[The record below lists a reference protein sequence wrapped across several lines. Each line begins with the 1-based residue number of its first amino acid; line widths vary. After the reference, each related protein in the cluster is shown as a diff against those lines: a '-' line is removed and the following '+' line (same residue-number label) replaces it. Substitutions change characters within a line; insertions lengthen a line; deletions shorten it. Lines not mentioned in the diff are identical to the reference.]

1 MKKREFFKLLTRAM
15 SVSVIFAATG
25 LGASAQTV
33 SKPVRIIVAFA
44 PGGPVDAMARTLAE
58 PLGRALGKTVI
69 VENKPGASGAI
80 GANEVLKADPDG
92 STLWLTSVGA
102 AAINP
107 ALFSKLSYNMQKD
120 FAPVSLAAN
129 NVEVFVVNSNNTA
142 KDAVEFLAAAKAKKE
157 PVPIASSGKGSIPHL
172 ALLQLE
178 YSTGIDL
185 LHVPYNGMAPAM
197 NDLLGGQVSG
207 FFADVPA
214 VMAQIKGGRLRAIG
228 MASKTRH
235 PLLPDVKTFEEQG
248 FKSVDTNNWYGFFVS
263 SKTSADT
270 IKGLNKAIQQAVAD
284 PVANAKMTQS
294 GAEPKSTTQEELG
307 AMLKS
312 DTEKWARLIKARN
325 ITADE

>member
-1 MKKREFFKLLTRAM
+1 MQKRNLLKMLAAGITLAL
-15 SVSVIFAATG
+15 ATG
-25 LGASAQTV
+25 AVMAQTPA
-33 SKPVRIIVAFA
+33 KPVRIIVAFA

-80 GANEVLKADPDG
+80 GANEVLKADADG
-92 STLWLTSVGA
+92 ATLWLTSVGA

-107 ALFSKLSYNMQKD
+107 ALFPKLSYNMQKD

-129 NVEVFVVNSNNTA
+129 NVEVFVVNVNNPA
-142 KDAVEFLAAAKAKKE
+142 KDAVEFLNAAKAKKE
-157 PVPIASSGKGSIPHL
+157 PIPIASSGKGSIPHL

-178 YSTGIDL
+178 FSTGIDL

-197 NDLLGGQVSG
+197 NDLLGGQVNG

-235 PLLPDVKTFEEQG
+235 PVLPDVKTFEEQG

-263 SKTSADT
+263 AKTPPDV
-270 IKGLNKAIQQAVAD
+270 IKNLNKAIQQAVAD
-284 PVANAKMTQS
+284 PVANAKLTQA
-294 GAEPKSTTQEELG
+294 GAEPKTTTPEELG
-307 AMLKS
+307 AILKA
-312 DTEKWARLIKARN
+312 DTDKWARLIKLRN
-325 ITADE
+325 ITGDE